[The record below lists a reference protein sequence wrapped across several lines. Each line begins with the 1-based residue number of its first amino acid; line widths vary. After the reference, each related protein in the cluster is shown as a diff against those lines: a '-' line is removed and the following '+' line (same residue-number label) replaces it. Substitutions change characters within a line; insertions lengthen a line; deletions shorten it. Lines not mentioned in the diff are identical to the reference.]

1 VSAEPAEAVTNV
13 EWQMITVRAGESN
26 KLAIDYIDFYKAW
39 KTGHL
44 GLVGYGAT
52 LNDAITAMLNK
63 WGEC

>member
-1 VSAEPAEAVTNV
+1 MTDV
-13 EWQMITVRAGESN
+13 EWQMIGVRARSDGSG
-26 KLAIDYIDFYKAW
+26 LPGAAQIRSDDVFYFYKAW